1 MLPLIEKV
9 NGSLVL
15 QTKQSYEAALFSF
28 TRNHHSWQISREE
41 SSNNFKETSVDA
53 QQSVHTSHHPSK
65 CQTVQC
71 SGKLQ
76 KPQKTLKASIS
87 MLYVEESLFTCSLLV
102 LQPQE
107 LNIWVELLGIPK
119 FSREKCKG
127 ICWQIK
133 LGWN

>member
-53 QQSVHTSHHPSK
+53 QQSGENYYS
-65 CQTVQC
+65 
-71 SGKLQ
+71 Q
-76 KPQKTLKASIS
+76 KENIQGRLP
-87 MLYVEESLFTCSLLV
+87 VFTRV
-102 LQPQE
+102 T
-107 LNIWVELLGIPK
+107 IPVNVRPCNAQGSYK
-119 FSREKCKG
+119 NPKRP
-127 ICWQIK
+127 
-133 LGWN
+133 